1 MDFAS
6 CKDDQKT
13 LDAVIRNLEIIGE
26 AARFI
31 PENVE
36 EKYPDIPWLEMRGIR
51 NILAHEYFGISASIL
66 WETVTKNLK
75 DIKPK
80 IKRLLDQPSFI
91 RAPACKVPDSF
102 SCKQDVPS
110 FHSPSQVL

>member
-6 CKDDQKT
+6 FKDDQKI

-36 EKYPDIPWLEMRGIR
+36 EKYPDIPWLECGIR
-51 NILAHEYFGISASIL
+51 NILAHEYFGVSASIL

-80 IKRLLDQPSFI
+80 IKLLLD
-91 RAPACKVPDSF
+91 
-102 SCKQDVPS
+102 
-110 FHSPSQVL
+110 